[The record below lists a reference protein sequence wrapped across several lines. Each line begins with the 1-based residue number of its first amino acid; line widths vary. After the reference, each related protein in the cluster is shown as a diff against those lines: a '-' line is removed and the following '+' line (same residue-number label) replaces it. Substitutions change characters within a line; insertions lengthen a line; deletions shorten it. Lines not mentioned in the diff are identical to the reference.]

1 MVKKNSQISS
11 CQKSA
16 ITGFYTETIYEDIT
30 VEVPTVGTEDRF
42 HVQNIKLNN
51 SPNPFN
57 ELTVISYTLK
67 VSGRV
72 SLKIYDIKGHELR
85 TLVNENQPAG
95 EHLVVWDG
103 TDENGGSVGL
113 GIYFYQLKT
122 GNDFS
127 LSKKMM
133 LLE

>member
-30 VEVPTVGTEDRF
+30 VEVPTVGTEDRLQ
-42 HVQNIKLNN
+42 VQNIKLNN
-51 SPNPFN
+51 YPNPFN
-57 ELTVISYTLK
+57 GLTVISYTLK
-67 VSGRV
+67 NCGRIN
-72 SLKIYDIKGHELR
+72 LKIYAMQGQEVR
-85 TLVNENQPAG
+85 TLVNENQQAG
-95 EHLVVWDG
+95 KHSVVWDG

-133 LLE
+133 LLK